1 MRQINAIRS
10 VLPGDAITLII
21 RIEAVL
27 QIVAAAWEAVVIR
40 LSVDNDSKLE
50 IAAREAPTSH
60 RTGMVNRATPL
71 MNRR

>member
-1 MRQINAIRS
+1 MRQISVVRS
-10 VLPGDAITLII
+10 VLSRNAIGMII
-21 RIEAVL
+21 RVEAIP

-60 RTGMVNRATPL
+60 QTGMVNRATPL

>member
-1 MRQINAIRS
+1 MRQISVIRS
-10 VLPGDAITLII
+10 VLSRDAIALVI
-21 RIEAVL
+21 RVEAIP

-60 RTGMVNRATPL
+60 HAGWLIERHL
-71 MNRR
+71 